1 MKNEKKNETKSTALT
16 VCKMNDE
23 FAISAADTGATVRV
37 STTFDDVT
45 LFNAVQGS
53 SEPAKNFLDKTVEVA
68 NIIVTSANIAV
79 DINEPDGEK
88 ESKPVVHFFTV
99 DGHNISSVSNGIIKA
114 TKSIFECGFEP
125 NENRTITIKFH
136 TIETKRGI
144 AHTFDLISI
153 NNK

>member
-23 FAISAADTGATVRV
+23 FAICAENEGATVRV

-53 SEPAKNFLDKTVEVA
+53 STPVKNFLDKTVEVA
-68 NIIVTSANIAV
+68 NIVVTSANIAV
-79 DINEPDGEK
+79 DINDPDGEK
-88 ESKPVVHFFTV
+88 ESKPVAHFFTV
-99 DGHNISSVSNGIIKA
+99 SGEHISSVSHGIIKA
-114 TKSIFECGFEP
+114 VKSLFECGFEP
-125 NENRTITIKFH
+125 NETKTVTIKFH
-136 TIETKRGI
+136 TVDTKKGT
-144 AHTFDLISI
+144 AHTFDLVSV